1 MFLRTIRY
9 TFLAAGALVFIA
21 SCSEYQQALK
31 SEDIGLKYRVADS
44 LYNTGKYSK
53 SVKLWEQI
61 VPSYRGKPQAER
73 VMYLYADSYYKAE
86 DYYLSGYQFERFASS
101 YPQSEK
107 IAEAQFKSARSYYEL
122 SPTYNLDQSQTQK
135 ALEKLQAFIGDYPES
150 EYTERA
156 DTLIKELSV
165 KLQKKDFEIAK
176 QYNTIMKYPVALAAL
191 DDFIS
196 DYPGSPFREAAFFYK
211 LDSQH
216 KYAVGSFDVLVAE
229 RLKEANDIYNTLV
242 RYYPEGDY
250 RAQADEIKKDID
262 ERLADREE
270 ELTSNLNTDGREK
283 S

>member
-1 MFLRTIRY
+1 MFFRTIKN
-9 TFLAAGALVFIA
+9 TIAIACASILIA
-21 SCSEYQQALK
+21 SCSEYQEALK
-31 SEDIGLKYRVADS
+31 SDDVGLKYRVADS
-44 LYNTGKYSK
+44 LYNTGKYTK

-73 VMYLYADSYYKAE
+73 VMYLYADSYYQAE

-107 IAEAQFKSARSYYEL
+107 IQEARFKSARSYYEL
-122 SPTYNLDQSQTQK
+122 SPSYNLDQEETQK
-135 ALEKLQAFIGDYPES
+135 ALDKLQSFIGDYPES

-156 DTLIKELSV
+156 DTLIRELSV

-176 QYNTIMKYPVALAAL
+176 QYNTIMKYPVALSAL

-211 LDSQH
+211 LDSQY
-216 KYAVGSFDVLVAE
+216 KYAIGSFDVLVQD
-229 RLKEANDIYNTLV
+229 RLNEALDIYNTLI
-242 RYYPEGDY
+242 RYYPKGDY
-250 RAQADEIKKDID
+250 RAQADEIKQDID
-262 ERLADREE
+262 ERLANRE
-270 ELTSNLNTDGREK
+270 ELTSNLKTNSREK